1 MTNEDAQDKNGRRR
15 SGVRKRLDF
24 IRSWSS
30 VGQEKR
36 RRRRRR
42 KRRRRKR
49 RRRRNLGFVVVLVR
63 FGFSLFSVQ
72 PTSFSRFATCNRKGC
87 LGAGF

>member
-36 RRRRRR
+36 RRRKRR
-42 KRRRRKR
+42 KKR
-49 RRRRNLGFVVVLVR
+49 RRRRNLGFVVVLVH
-63 FGFSLFSVQ
+63 
-72 PTSFSRFATCNRKGC
+72 FSRPSDSSVRFFPVQCPTN
-87 LGAGF
+87 LF